1 MYTYN
6 WYQWLAFFYIYCFFG
21 WIFEST
27 YVSLKQ
33 RHFVNR
39 GFLRIPML
47 PLYGSGAVM
56 MLWVSLPFKNNLFL
70 VYISGVIAAT
80 ALEYVTGYM
89 MEQLFKIRYWDYSN
103 QKFQIHGYICLS
115 SSIAW
120 GFLTILMTEV
130 IHEPIARIVLDF
142 NPNILLFCVFAVTVL
157 FTADAYES
165 TKEALALGKSL
176 EAMTKLKAEME
187 DLQARIAALKE
198 EAAEHVSAVREETTE
213 RLVVSLLETADKL
226 AAAREG
232 TAERL
237 ATAKEETAEILAAA
251 KEETAEKLAAAKEV
265 SVERLAAAKEVS
277 AEKLAAAKEVSAEKL
292 AAAKEVSA
300 EKLAAAKE
308 VSVERLAAVREST
321 REKLAL
327 LTGQLEEVTQRRHD
341 LLPKNRFHHFYRRGL
356 LRGNPGAVSTRFSAA
371 LKELK
376 EQLQEL
382 ND

>member
-1 MYTYN
+1 
-6 WYQWLAFFYIYCFFG
+6 
-21 WIFEST
+21 
-27 YVSLKQ
+27 
-33 RHFVNR
+33 
-39 GFLRIPML
+39 
-47 PLYGSGAVM
+47 
-56 MLWVSLPFKNNLFL
+56 
-70 VYISGVIAAT
+70 
-80 ALEYVTGYM
+80 

-103 QKFQIHGYICLS
+103 QKFQVHGYICLS

-130 IHEPIARIVLDF
+130 IHEPIAEIVLNF
-142 NPNILLFCVFAVTVL
+142 NPDILLFCVFAVTVL

-198 EAAEHVSAVREETTE
+198 EAAEHVSAVRE
-213 RLVVSLLETADKL
+213 
-226 AAAREG
+226 G

-251 KEETAEKLAAAKEV
+251 KEV
-265 SVERLAAAKEVS
+265 SAERLAAAKEVS
-277 AEKLAAAKEVSAEKL
+277 A
-292 AAAKEVSA
+292 
-300 EKLAAAKE
+300 
-308 VSVERLAAVREST
+308 ERLAAVREST

-327 LTGQLEEVTQRRHD
+327 LTGQLEEVTERRHS
-341 LLPKNRFHHFYRRGL
+341 LLPKNKFHHFYRRGL

>member
-27 YVSLKQ
+27 YVSLKK

-56 MLWVSLPFKNNLFL
+56 MLWVSLPFKDNLFL
-70 VYISGVIAAT
+70 VYLSGVIAAT
-80 ALEYVTGYM
+80 ALEYVTGYV

-142 NPNILLFCVFAVTVL
+142 NPNILLFCVFIVTMM

-198 EAAEHVSAVREETTE
+198 EAAEHVSAVRE
-213 RLVVSLLETADKL
+213 
-226 AAAREG
+226 G

-237 ATAKEETAEILAAA
+237 ANAKEETAEILAAA
-251 KEETAEKLAAAKEV
+251 KEV
-265 SVERLAAAKEVS
+265 SAERLTAAREVS
-277 AEKLAAAKEVSAEKL
+277 AEKLAAAKEASSERL
-292 AAAKEVSA
+292 TAAKEASA
-300 EKLAAAKE
+300 
-308 VSVERLAAVREST
+308 ERLAAVREGT

-327 LTGQLEEVTQRRHD
+327 LTGQLEEVAERRHN
-341 LLPKNRFHHFYRRGL
+341 LLPKNSFRHFYRRGL
-356 LRGNPGAVSTRFSAA
+356 LRGNPGAVSTKFSAA

>member
-1 MYTYN
+1 MGKIIYDRKDSSDCHITTEIIITALHRAETGSDFMYTYN

-70 VYISGVIAAT
+70 VYLSGVIAAT
-80 ALEYVTGYM
+80 ALEYVTGAV

-103 QKFQIHGYICLS
+103 QKFQVHGYICLS

-130 IHEPIARIVLDF
+130 IHEPIAGIVLNF
-142 NPNILLFCVFAVTVL
+142 NPDILLFCVFAVTIL

-198 EAAEHVSAVREETTE
+198 EAAEHVSAVRE
-213 RLVVSLLETADKL
+213 
-226 AAAREG
+226 G

-251 KEETAEKLAAAKEV
+251 KEV
-265 SVERLAAAKEVS
+265 SAERLAAAKEVS
-277 AEKLAAAKEVSAEKL
+277 AEKLAAAKEVSAERL

-300 EKLAAAKE
+300 
-308 VSVERLAAVREST
+308 ERLAAVREST

-327 LTGQLEEVTQRRHD
+327 LTGQLEEVTERRHS
-341 LLPKNRFHHFYRRGL
+341 LLPKNKFHHFYRRGL